1 MSGLS
6 AIIFDL
12 DGTLVDSLD
21 DITYALNGALESI
34 GRPPAQ
40 RDQVRGWV
48 GDGLPQLCRRA
59 CPDVDEDEIQQVIAN
74 AAQWYREACTAATR
88 PYGNILKMLDLLKA
102 QGAPMAVLSNKPDDL
117 TKRVI
122 HELKLAS
129 YFVDARG
136 MISESDRK
144 PSPDAA
150 LAQARSMGIRPEKVL
165 LVGDSVVDIQTA
177 RNAGMVAASV
187 LWGFQ
192 EKKLLESARPDHF
205 VSDPMEIFFLWDEK
219 KKWVKG

>member
-21 DITYALNGALESI
+21 DIAGALNGALELI

-59 CPDVDEDEIQQVIAN
+59 FPNADKDELERLIAK
-74 AAQWYREACTAATR
+74 ATHRYRDACTAATR
-88 PYGNILKMLDLLKA
+88 PYGNILQMLDLLKA
-102 QGAPMAVLSNKPDDL
+102 RGAPMAVLSNKPDEL
-117 TKRVI
+117 TQRVI
-122 HELKLAS
+122 RELEMGS
-129 YFVDARG
+129 YFIEVRG
-136 MISESDRK
+136 MIQESDRK
-144 PSPDAA
+144 PSPGAA
-150 LAQARSMGIRPEKVL
+150 RALARSMGVDPVNVM

-177 RNAGMVAASV
+177 RNAGMVAVSV
-187 LWGFQ
+187 TWGFQ
-192 EKKLLESARPDHF
+192 AKIFLERARPDHF
-205 VSDPMEIFFLWDEK
+205 VSDPMEIFSLWEEK
-219 KKWVKG
+219 NRR